1 MIKFKDLGVL
11 GLSSMWPTDPYNL
24 PHLCSG
30 IYKVLLPFLQ
40 KKQKHSCGILRT
52 FLQKHSCGILKTFLP
67 VKDLSVD
74 STQLYV

>member
-52 FLQKHSCGILKTFLP
+52 FLP

>member
-1 MIKFKDLGVL
+1 MIKFKDLGVS
-11 GLSSMWPTDPYNL
+11 GLSSVWPTDPYNL

-30 IYKVLLPFLQ
+30 IYKVLLPLY
-40 KKQKHSCGILRT
+40 RT
-52 FLQKHSCGILKTFLP
+52 KQKHSCGILKTFLP